1 MAKYY
6 KTLTQTQSKFILRVF
21 NFWIF
26 IFWALYEQLSQVYD
40 EPMMNFWNNGKT

>member
-21 NFWIF
+21 NFEF
-26 IFWALYEQLSQVYD
+26 LFTELYVNS
-40 EPMMNFWNNGKT
+40 